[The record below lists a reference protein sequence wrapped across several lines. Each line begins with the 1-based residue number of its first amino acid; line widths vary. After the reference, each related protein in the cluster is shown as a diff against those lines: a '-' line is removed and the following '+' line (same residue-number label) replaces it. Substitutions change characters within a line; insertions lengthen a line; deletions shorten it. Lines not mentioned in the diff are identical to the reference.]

1 MTTRVVRCPIGAT
14 GCRHG
19 WSDAAPSGA
28 PGVCRIAQPVDPVRE
43 TRPAPEGR
51 RNLPPD
57 ISAPPRP
64 ASPSPLPGR
73 NSPALTLHGFRSPLR
88 GSLHPWL
95 HPGVPSGRSMPPRGC
110 TKPSPRAAA
119 HILRP
124 SRGLRAPAPPVRPCA
139 PGLRGVSRCLGGAA
153 PGLRRAAAG
162 LRGAAPGLR
171 GAAPLPSGSVGTR
184 SGRVGAFSDSLGERD
199 RPLGRRG
206 DSAGTRDKP
215 PGERD
220 SRAGALSSPSGGRDR
235 PSVASA
241 DSPVAWRR
249 SAPEPPRPS
258 FPWPSRGVAGGP
270 PPASADQSSPPSRPS
285 RRRTRQ
291 HS

>member
-1 MTTRVVRCPIGAT
+1 MRPQAERRGLPHRATRG
-14 GCRHG
+14 
-19 WSDAAPSGA
+19 
-28 PGVCRIAQPVDPVRE
+28 
-43 TRPAPEGR
+43 
-51 RNLPPD
+51 PPCVKR
-57 ISAPPRP
+57 APPRRGGGICRRTYPRRRAPRLRRPCRGETPPRSPSTGSAHPFGVRSTRGYTP
-64 ASPSPLPGR
+64 ASLRDARCRRAGVRNRPRAPPRTSCAHLGASGTRAARPAMRAPGPPGSVAVPRWRCAGPPARRRWAPGR
-73 NSPALTLHGFRSPLR
+73 CAGP
-88 GSLHPWL
+88 PW
-95 HPGVPSGRSMPPRGC
+95 S
-110 TKPSPRAAA
+110 RAAS
-119 HILRP
+119 LR
-124 SRGLRAPAPPVRPCA
+124 
-139 PGLRGVSRCLGGAA
+139 
-153 PGLRRAAAG
+153 
-162 LRGAAPGLR
+162 
-171 GAAPLPSGSVGTR
+171 SVGTR

-270 PPASADQSSPPSRPS
+270 PPASARDPHPPRNPVRPPRRPS
-285 RRRTRQ
+285 F
-291 HS
+291 